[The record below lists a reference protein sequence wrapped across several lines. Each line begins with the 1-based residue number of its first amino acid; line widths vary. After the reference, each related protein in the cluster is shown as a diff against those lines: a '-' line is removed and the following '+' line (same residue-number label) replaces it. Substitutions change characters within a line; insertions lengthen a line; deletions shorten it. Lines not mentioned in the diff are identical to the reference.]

1 MGKII
6 GMIALPLGKLLFF
19 IYKLVQNYGLSL
31 LILTAIV
38 RVGLFPLY
46 KMQMKSTAKMA
57 KIQPQL
63 QQIQQK
69 YAADRQKMSIEMQR
83 LYQEEGVK
91 PAAGCLPMLI
101 QMPIIF
107 GLFALLRTP
116 QVYVTEPEMLY
127 AIHESFLWIP
137 DLSQADPW
145 ILPILAGI
153 ATFISFSMS
162 MKFQEGDGGGG
173 AAGMKVMRYVFPVLI
188 VLMGRTFPGGLTIY
202 WFFGQFLQIFF
213 NIHLGK
219 MKQEIAGTG
228 KKGKKSRKGRK

>member
-1 MGKII
+1 MGKLIGII
-6 GMIALPLGKLLFF
+6 AMPLGQLLFL
-19 IYKLVQNYGLSL
+19 IYQLVQNYGISL
-31 LILTAIV
+31 IILTAIV
-38 RVGLFPLY
+38 RIALFPLY
-46 KMQMKSTAKMA
+46 KMQMRSTAQMA

-63 QQIQQK
+63 KQIQQK
-69 YAADRQKMSIEMQR
+69 YAADRQKMSMEMQR

-116 QVYVTEPEMLY
+116 QVYITHTEMLY

-145 ILPILAGI
+145 ILPIMAGI

-162 MKFQEGDGGGG
+162 MKFQPDDMG
-173 AAGMKVMRYVFPVLI
+173 AGAGSMKMMKYIFPVLI
-188 VLMGRTFPGGLTIY
+188 VMMGRTFPGGLTIY

-219 MKQEIAGTG
+219 MRQEIAGTG
-228 KKGKKSRKGRK
+228 KQSRKGRK